1 MPDPNQQNE
10 PQRDDYWQ
18 AEVDLGGADNV
29 QKTTYVRGAGTE
41 PDASSNGPIATM
53 PSSAGPSPLI
63 AVLVAISIVAA
74 IVYVVAL
81 AG

>member
-1 MPDPNQQNE
+1 MPDPT
-10 PQRDDYWQ
+10 QRSKPHHDDYWQ
-18 AEVDLGGADNV
+18 PDVDLGGADNV
-29 QKTTYVRGAGTE
+29 QKTTWVRGAGTE

-53 PSSAGPSPLI
+53 PSDAGPSPLI
-63 AVLVAISIVAA
+63 ALLLATTIVAA

>member
-1 MPDPNQQNE
+1 MPDPK
-10 PQRDDYWQ
+10 QRSELHPDDYWQ
-18 AEVDLGGADNV
+18 PDVDLGGADNV

-53 PSSAGPSPLI
+53 PSDAGPSPLI
-63 AVLVAISIVAA
+63 AVLVAISAVAA
-74 IVYVVAL
+74 IIYVVAL